1 MGQSPHDNKAW
12 NLLCCI
18 VASIE
23 QALEDLENLEPVTR
37 NYLIENLDRLMNENV
52 VFETK
57 AISQA
62 MNLPKEFVD
71 GIAWVR
77 TGELSGKIVNRWG
90 NAEKPLA
97 KWFNNGTPDHWI
109 EPLTEGGVL
118 AFPATFGRHGSA
130 IFFMGNQEEGKMIYS
145 KGHFVSGLDKTEAM
159 ETGIDIGMNRLKTTT
174 LKDVRS
180 GVSKELESIG

>member
-1 MGQSPHDNKAW
+1 MSSVD
-12 NLLCCI
+12 
-18 VASIE
+18 

-37 NYLIENLDRLMNENV
+37 KYLIENLDRLMVENV

-97 KWFNNGTPDHWI
+97 KWFNDGTPDHWI

-118 AFPATFGRHGSA
+118 AFPATFGSNASA
-130 IFFMGNQEEGKMIYS
+130 IFFMGNEAEGKMIFS
-145 KGHFVSGLDKTEAM
+145 KGHYVSGLDKTEAM
-159 ETGIDIGMNRLKTTT
+159 ETGIDIGMSRLKTSA
-174 LKDVRS
+174 LKDTKSAVK
-180 GVSKELESIG
+180 GELKTIG